1 MPFLRIT
8 IRFLAGEYYAA
19 AWPPGPGTVF
29 QSLIAGGKSGTNQ
42 LAWSDRHTAALK
54 WIESLDAP
62 FIAFT
67 ENSPAKAYRIFV
79 PPNNMD
85 VAAKDPKKSPQSLK
99 AAKEIEPKRI
109 DEATASYFWPVPD
122 ESEAVGHLAAIDD
135 LASNLVALGWGVDF
149 ACAEATLDSEGPKG
163 RVLLPSNDGTETRQ
177 VPVAGT
183 LASLDARFLAFRN
196 RLTKEG
202 VNPSLPEPLMQLIH
216 YRDSSEPPN
225 QRRVKI
231 FTLARAEDS
240 EKLYAVPPESTI
252 HVAAWVRNASGKAMA
267 QEEFLEDWI
276 NSYIL
281 GHTSDDSLGHRI
293 SYLPLPS
300 IGHMHTDP
308 AVRRVLIAEPPGPID
323 AADREAFDILAIKLS
338 GASLIREGGS
348 EPHAYLQP
356 VEDLSRGVPPLYLR
370 PSDSWSSVTP
380 VVLHGFNVARNSIS
394 VNKTEK
400 LLVQAFETAGVP
412 AAQIKELSFQPAPLW
427 PNLPAASAFKAPEH
441 LKKWPR
447 LHVRVEFHG
456 PVAGPIAIG
465 LGRHCGLGVF
475 AGVR

>member
-8 IRFLAGEYYAA
+8 IRFLAVDYYAA

-29 QSLIAGGKSGTNQ
+29 QSLIAGGKSGANQ
-42 LAWSDRHTAALK
+42 LSWTRAHTAALE
-54 WIESLDAP
+54 WIELLDPP
-62 FIAFT
+62 FIEYT
-67 ENSPAKAYRIFV
+67 ESSPAKAYRIFV

-85 VAAKDPKKSPQSLK
+85 IAAKDPKKSPQSLK

-109 DEATASYFWPVPD
+109 GDATVSYFWPVGD
-122 ESEAVGHLAAIDD
+122 ESEAATHLPAIDQ
-135 LASNLVALGWGVDF
+135 LASNLIALGWGVDF

-163 RVLLPSNDGTETRQ
+163 RVLLPSNDGRETRQ
-177 VPVAGT
+177 VPTTGTFAG
-183 LASLDARFLAFRN
+183 LEMRFRAFRN

-216 YRDSSEPPN
+216 YRDASEPPN
-225 QRRVKI
+225 RRRVKL
-231 FTLARAEDS
+231 FTLVRADNF
-240 EKLYAVPPESTI
+240 EKLHAVAAESTI
-252 HVAAWVRNASGKAMA
+252 HVAAWVRNAAGRAME

-276 NSYIL
+276 NSYVL
-281 GHTSDDSLGHRI
+281 GHTDDENLGHRI
-293 SYLPLPS
+293 SYIPLPS

-308 AVRRVLIAEPPGPID
+308 AVRRVLIAEPPGPIRP
-323 AADREAFDILAIKLS
+323 ADLEAFDLLAIKLS
-338 GASLIREGGS
+338 GAGLIREGA
-348 EPHAYLQP
+348 EEAHAYLQP
-356 VEDLSRGVPPLYLR
+356 VEDLSRGFPSLYLK
-370 PSDSWSSVTP
+370 PSASWSSVTP
-380 VVLHGFNVARNSIS
+380 VVLHGYNVARNSIS

-400 LLVQAFETAGVP
+400 LLVQAFDVAGVP
-412 AAQIKELSFQPAPLW
+412 PQQIKELAFQPAPLW
-427 PNLPAASAFKAPEH
+427 PNLPAASAFRAPEH

-447 LHVRVEFHG
+447 LHVRVEFHS